1 MNRSLRIVIAMS
13 GNPQRADFLDA
24 LFPDANECDVIFVE
38 SLAGAYSRIKLVN
51 PDLVIFLFEADDA
64 AACQLLS
71 MLNMDEDTSGIP
83 VETWATRPETSELE
97 DIIADVNHDSSRQGV
112 AIQLN

>member
-1 MNRSLRIVIAMS
+1 MRRTCGSVTGRWPRTRSQASVRRTRPCPSAPRGILS
-13 GNPQRADFLDA
+13 GRSGHEP
-24 LFPDANECDVIFVE
+24 
-38 SLAGAYSRIKLVN
+38 LAGAYSRIKLVN
-51 PDLVIFLFEADDA
+51 PDLVIVLFEADDV

-97 DIIADVNHDSSRQGV
+97 DIIADVNHDS
-112 AIQLN
+112 

>member
-1 MNRSLRIVIAMS
+1 MNRSLRIVVAMS
-13 GNPQRADFLDA
+13 GNPHRAEFLDT
-24 LFPDANECDVIFVE
+24 LFPDANDVIFVE

-51 PDLVIFLFEADDA
+51 PDLVIVLFEADDI
-64 AACQLLS
+64 AACRLLS

-83 VETWATRPETSELE
+83 VETWATRPESSELE
-97 DIIADVNHDSSRQGV
+97 DIVADVNHDSSRQGV